1 MNRIGIFGSSFNP
14 IHIGHM
20 IIADQAIE
28 RFNLDKILFVPTKTP
43 YHKKSDILD
52 FDFRTQMAYIEAQKH
67 GKIEVSNVEQ
77 NIEGNSYTFDVIR
90 LLEKEYRDTKF
101 YFIMGS
107 DSLVNFD
114 TWYKYDKL
122 LDMIEFIVFKR
133 PGDEDLSDLIEEYRQ
148 VGMSIHY
155 YDDLQLEISST
166 FIRESIKAGKSV
178 RYLLSDEIIRYIESN
193 KFYE

>member
-193 KFYE
+193 RFYE

>member
-1 MNRIGIFGSSFNP
+1 
-14 IHIGHM
+14 
-20 IIADQAIE
+20 
-28 RFNLDKILFVPTKTP
+28 
-43 YHKKSDILD
+43 
-52 FDFRTQMAYIEAQKH
+52 
-67 GKIEVSNVEQ
+67 
-77 NIEGNSYTFDVIR
+77 
-90 LLEKEYRDTKF
+90 
-101 YFIMGS
+101 MGS

-193 KFYE
+193 RFYE